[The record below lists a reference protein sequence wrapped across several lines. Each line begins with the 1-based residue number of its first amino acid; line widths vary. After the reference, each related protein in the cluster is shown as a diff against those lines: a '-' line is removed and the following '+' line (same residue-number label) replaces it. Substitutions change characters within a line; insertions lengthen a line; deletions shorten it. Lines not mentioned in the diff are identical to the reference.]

1 MTDAAIPQ
9 NDRELLLS
17 LNGEIKRL
25 GDAIGKFSET
35 LRYIEDK
42 KIGGFIIWIIGFSMM
57 LLILI
62 FLFAVV
68 IQMKKWSKKRDEYY
82 SQTHKILSDQISD
95 VKKLVEKNVGEV
107 LDSVKN
113 VIKKTTGGE
122 GK

>member
-1 MTDAAIPQ
+1 MAA
-9 NDRELLLS
+9 S
-17 LNGEIKRL
+17 V
-25 GDAIGKFSET
+25 
-35 LRYIEDK
+35 
-42 KIGGFIIWIIGFSMM
+42 IIWIIGFSMM